1 MIKALVDACVNT
13 CALEPEQTGVRAHSP
28 APADGVLCGG
38 AQSVETA
45 KSYLA
50 DAPNVTVVPMEI
62 NDGWARDWGPSV
74 RLPHIRPCCV
84 GVSAGGSGRPW
95 AEHSGGLTN
104 AFTYHVGAH
113 TAVLGMLGTHREHM
127 HDHEVCRHVY
137 NV

>member
-1 MIKALVDACVNT
+1 LLVLVLTPVLVNVSNWRAGPLD
-13 CALEPEQTGVRAHSP
+13 CAVRRGA
-28 APADGVLCGG
+28 VFG

-50 DAPNVTVVPMEI
+50 DAPNVTVVPVEI

-74 RLPHIRPCCV
+74 RLPHVRPCCV
-84 GVSAGGSGRPW
+84 GVHAGGSGRPW
-95 AEHSGGLTN
+95 AEHSGGSTN
-104 AFTYHVGAH
+104 AITYHVGAH

-137 NV
+137 SV